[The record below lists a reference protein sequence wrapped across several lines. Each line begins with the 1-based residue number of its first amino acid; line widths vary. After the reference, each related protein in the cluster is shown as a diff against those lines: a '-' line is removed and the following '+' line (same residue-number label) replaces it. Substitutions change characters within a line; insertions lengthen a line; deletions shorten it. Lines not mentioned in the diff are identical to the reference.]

1 MAGDTLHR
9 FLFEQLA
16 VRGEWVHLDATWQTV
31 LERRDYPPVIRRVLG
46 EALAA
51 TVLLSA
57 TLKTQGLLT
66 LQLQAQGPL
75 HLLVVQ
81 CSHNHELRG
90 LARWQE
96 EVDEAPLPTLCGEG
110 TVTITFEPDDG
121 QERYQG
127 IVPLTGDSLADALE
141 TYFAQSEQLL
151 TRLYLNAD
159 DTAAAGLLL
168 QRLPS
173 QSADSDAWNR
183 IEQLGNTVTAE
194 ELLTLDARTLIHR
207 LFHEEDVRLFGAQP
221 VTFRC
226 TCSNER
232 TESLL
237 RALGREEVRSIVAE
251 QGRVEVAC
259 EFCGLSYDFD
269 SVDAENLFATPG
281 LPGISTTRH

>member
-16 VRGEWVHLDATWQTV
+16 VRGEWVHLNATWQTV

-81 CSHNHELRG
+81 CTHSHELRG
-90 LARWQE
+90 LARWRDA
-96 EVDEAPLPTLCGEG
+96 VAAVPLPALCGEG

-121 QERYQG
+121 QDRYQG
-127 IVPLTGDSLADALE
+127 IVQLTGDSLADALE

-159 DTAAAGLLL
+159 DNTAAGLLL

-183 IEQLGNTVTAE
+183 IEKLADTVTAE
-194 ELLTLDARTLIHR
+194 ELLELDAQTLIRR
-207 LFHEEDVRLFGAQP
+207 LFHEEDVRLFGEQP

-226 TCSNER
+226 TCSGER

-237 RALGREEVRSIVAE
+237 RALGREEVRSIIAE
-251 QGRVEVAC
+251 QGRVGVTC

-269 SVDAENLFATPG
+269 PVDAENLFAAPG
-281 LPGISTTRH
+281 SPGISTTRH